1 MHPSLQDCLSM
12 ILEAAGGLDDDQGA
26 VRVGERWSVAEIVE
40 HLDRTYTGTTKGF
53 ERCLAA
59 GAVKAGALTM
69 RIRARKF
76 TILTL
81 GLFPS
86 GIEAPRHVTPTGQP
100 RLSALLE
107 RVSGS
112 LAKFD
117 DAARRAEARWGRALV
132 LDHPI
137 LGPFTADDWRRFHR
151 VHTRHH
157 QRQIVERRRLAAA
170 IPR

>member
-1 MHPSLQDCLSM
+1 MPRGWGRQSGRPDDAHPCAEVHHPD
-12 ILEAAGGLDDDQGA
+12 AG
-26 VRVGERWSVAEIVE
+26 SVS
-40 HLDRTYTGTTKGF
+40 
-53 ERCLAA
+53 
-59 GAVKAGALTM
+59 
-69 RIRARKF
+69 
-76 TILTL
+76 
-81 GLFPS
+81 S

-112 LAKFD
+112 LAAFD

-170 IPR
+170 VPH